1 MVLKDQKVAVVT
13 GSSTGI
19 GFETCLLFARSGIHT
34 YATTRDLT
42 KADLI
47 KNVAEKEKLPLKVIQ
62 MDVDKDDSIPE
73 AFDQMYDDGRMR
85 IDILVNNASFG
96 LFGALED
103 QSIEDIKNSE
113 LHSFVAKRIK

>member
-1 MVLKDQKVAVVT
+1 
-13 GSSTGI
+13 
-19 GFETCLLFARSGIHT
+19 LLFARSGIHT